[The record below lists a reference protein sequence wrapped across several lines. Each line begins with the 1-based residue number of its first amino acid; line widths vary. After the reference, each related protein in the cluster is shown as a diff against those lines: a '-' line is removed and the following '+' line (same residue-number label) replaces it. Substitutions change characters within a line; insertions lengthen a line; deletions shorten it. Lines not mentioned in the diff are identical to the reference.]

1 MAVTWGSV
9 AGNYFK
15 VGIELVATS
24 TTDTAVT
31 LEARVWVSTK
41 WSCSD
46 SSNTFRFDWGTT
58 SASTSRGSLSIS
70 HKSNSGGEYNSSNTK
85 QYTVYSNTYSRQSSA
100 YTVSCA
106 ASLSGINAS
115 NSTSATATCTVSY
128 TIPAKPTPPP
138 VTPDKPTPPPV
149 TVTYTDCGAPT
160 GLSITANSNNTV
172 NISARIGSNGT
183 NNTAQSLDFYVTY
196 NGATPNT
203 GTYQYTTNISGSAGT
218 TVSTTINFNN
228 WSQAGVRDNL
238 GSDYVG
244 PIYVTAR
251 TRGSAGASYY
261 SDCCGVAGATFYW
274 RGNCVTPQ
282 ITRPSK
288 SGKTCYGNFRVVW
301 QNGSGG
307 INNSLNYYSLRVYDN
322 TLGSNVATYS
332 TTNQYYICSSSIFT
346 VGHTYT
352 FYVKTVGSVSGYDS
366 VEGSSG
372 VLTYKTISNFGT
384 VTVTVEDGAAPKWGN
399 NIMHIGTGTVATLSW
414 PTPVATGNEV
424 SSYYLD
430 VYDANELNVISKNI
444 GLVNKYHIDAT
455 DLPRPSTKGTMYFS
469 LKAISKYTDSYNN
482 FDGNISSRTLNMYP
496 AGGMYWKIKNGES
509 GYQQDVMK
517 RAIAFIKKDG
527 EWKPVSDMYKKDV
540 NGNWVESDIKYEIL
554 TDINGEVITDVNG
567 EPIYTL

>member
-46 SSNTFRFDWGTT
+46 SSNTFKFDWGTT
-58 SASTSRGSLSIS
+58 SASTSRGSLSIN
-70 HKSNSGGEYNSSNTK
+70 HTSNSGGEYNSNNTK
-85 QYTVYSNTYSRQSSA
+85 RYAVYTNTYSRQSSA

-138 VTPDKPTPPPV
+138 T

-160 GLSITANSNNTV
+160 SLSITANSNNTV
-172 NISARIGSNGT
+172 NISARIGSSGT

-203 GTYQYTTNISGSAGT
+203 GTFHYTTNISGSAGT
-218 TVSTTINFNN
+218 TVSTTLNFNN
-228 WSQAGVRDNL
+228 WSQASVRDNL

-251 TRGSAGASYY
+251 TRGSADSSYY

-274 RGNCVTPQ
+274 RGNCVAPQ
-282 ITRPSK
+282 IIRPSK

-307 INNSLNYYSLRVYDN
+307 INNSLNYYNLRVYDN
-322 TLGSNVATYS
+322 TSGSNVATYS

-366 VEGSSG
+366 VESSSG

-482 FDGNISSRTLNMYP
+482 FDGTISSRTLNMYP
-496 AGGMYWKIKNGES
+496 AGGMYWKIKKGES

-517 RAIAFIKKDG
+517 RAVAFIKEPANG
-527 EWKPVSDMYKKDV
+527 EWKVCQGAFYKDQASGTWKVSDI
-540 NGNWVESDIKYEIL
+540 SYEVL
-554 TDINGEVITDVNG
+554 MDQNGEIITDSFN

>member
-46 SSNTFRFDWGTT
+46 SSNTFKFDWGMT
-58 SASTSRGSLSIS
+58 SASTSRGSLSIN
-70 HKSNSGGEYNSSNTK
+70 HTSNSGGEYNSNNTK
-85 QYTVYSNTYSRQSSA
+85 RYPVYTNTYSRQSSA

-138 VTPDKPTPPPV
+138 A

-160 GLSITANSNNTV
+160 SLSITANSNNTV
-172 NISARIGSNGT
+172 NISARIGSSGT

-218 TVSTTINFNN
+218 TVSTTLNFNN
-228 WSQAGVRDNL
+228 WSQASVRDNL

-288 SGKTCYGNFRVVW
+288 VGKTCYGNFRVVW

-307 INNSLNYYSLRVYDN
+307 INNSLNYYNLRVYDN
-322 TLGSNVATYS
+322 TSGSNVATYS

-366 VEGSSG
+366 VESSSG

-482 FDGNISSRTLNMYP
+482 FDGTISSRTLNMYP
-496 AGGMYWKIKNGES
+496 AGGMYWKIKKGES

-517 RAIAFIKKDG
+517 RAVAFIKEPANG
-527 EWKPVSDMYKKDV
+527 EWKVCQGAFYKDQASGTWKA
-540 NGNWVESDIKYEIL
+540 SDISYEVL
-554 TDINGEVITDVNG
+554 MDQNGEIITDSSN

>member
-24 TTDTAVT
+24 TTDIAVT

-85 QYTVYSNTYSRQSSA
+85 QYTVYSNTYDRQSSA

-115 NSTSATATCTVSY
+115 SSSSATATCTVSY

-138 VTPDKPTPPPV
+138 A

-160 GLSITANSNNTV
+160 SLSITANNSNNTV

-218 TVSTTINFNN
+218 TVSTTLNFNN
-228 WSQAGVRDNL
+228 WSQANARDNL
-238 GSDYVG
+238 GSDYIG
-244 PIYVTAR
+244 TIYVTAR
-251 TRGSAGASYY
+251 TRGSAGGSYY
-261 SDCCGVAGATFYW
+261 SDCCGVAGATFCW
-274 RGNCVTPQ
+274 RGNCVAPQ

-288 SGKTCYGNFRVVW
+288 AGKTCYGNFRVVW
-301 QNGSGG
+301 RGSGG
-307 INNSLNYYSLRVYDN
+307 INNSLNYYNLRVYDN
-322 TLGSNVATYS
+322 TSGSNVATYS

-366 VEGSSG
+366 VESSSG

-482 FDGNISSRTLNMYP
+482 FDGTISSRTLNMYP

-517 RAIAFIKKDG
+517 RAIAFIKEPANG
-527 EWKPVSDMYKKDV
+527 EWKVCQGAFYKDQASGTWKA
-540 NGNWVESDIKYEIL
+540 SDISYEVL
-554 TDINGEVITDVNG
+554 MDQNGEIITDSSN